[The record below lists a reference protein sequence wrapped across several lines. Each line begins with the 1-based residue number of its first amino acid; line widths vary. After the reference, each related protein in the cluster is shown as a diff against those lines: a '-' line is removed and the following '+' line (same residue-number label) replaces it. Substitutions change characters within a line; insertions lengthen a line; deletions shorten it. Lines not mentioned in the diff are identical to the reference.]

1 MAYRVLNK
9 RAKKALEVRL
19 DRLGVKH
26 KFVEADL
33 KIIISDENDNDT
45 RISEYEYEHTLSDE
59 LAELNDFMDNKY
71 EINFECE
78 YRGTFSIIL
87 ETY

>member
-1 MAYRVLNK
+1 MLNK

-19 DRLGVKH
+19 DKLGVKH

-33 KIIISDENDNDT
+33 MVIISDENDNKT
-45 RISEYEYEHTLSDE
+45 RVSDFDYNGTLSDE

-71 EINFECE
+71 DINFEALSPE
-78 YRGTFSIIL
+78 TFGIVL

>member
-1 MAYRVLNK
+1 MLNK

-26 KFVEADL
+26 HFVEKDL
-33 KIIISDENDNDT
+33 MVVISDENDNKT
-45 RISEYEYEHTLSDE
+45 QIAEWEYEHTLSDE

-71 EINFECE
+71 EINFECLW
-78 YRGTFSIIL
+78 RGTFGIIL

>member
-1 MAYRVLNK
+1 MSNLNK

-19 DRLGVKH
+19 DKLGVKH
-26 KFVEADL
+26 KFVEADN
-33 KIIISDENDNDT
+33 KIIISDENDNKTCITEWDYPH
-45 RISEYEYEHTLSDE
+45 SLSDE

-78 YRGTFSIIL
+78 WSGTFSIIL
-87 ETY
+87 EKY

>member
-1 MAYRVLNK
+1 MLNK
-9 RAKKALEVRL
+9 RAKKAVEVRL

-26 KFVEADL
+26 HYVEADL
-33 KIIISDENDNDT
+33 KIIISDENDNAIPIT
-45 RISEYEYEHTLSDE
+45 EYEFEYTLSE
-59 LAELNDFMDNKY
+59 KLAELSDFMDRKY
-71 EINFECE
+71 EINFEAE

>member
-26 KFVEADL
+26 HFDEGDL
-33 KIIISDENDNDT
+33 KIIISDENDNKTPIADWEYNHVL
-45 RISEYEYEHTLSDE
+45 SEE
-59 LAELNDFMDNKY
+59 LAELSDFMDRKY

-78 YRGTFSIIL
+78 WAGTFSIIL

>member
-1 MAYRVLNK
+1 MSLNK

-19 DRLGVKH
+19 DKLGVKH
-26 KFVEADL
+26 HFVEADL

-45 RISEYEYEHTLSDE
+45 RISEWEYEHTLSDK
-59 LAELNDFMDNKY
+59 LAELNDFMDKKY
-71 EINFECE
+71 DINFECE
-78 YRGTFSIIL
+78 YRGCFSIIL